1 MVYMKYVLSKTG
13 WFPKWERGVEDV
25 LSAAS
30 MVFDVKNV
38 VTPSDRHFYY
48 VILSDKSFRNIHDVL
63 RLFRANGVI
72 LRPHRSHKYS
82 GVVFRVPNHGQK
94 FMRDVM
100 RVNQDIDNFQTVLK
114 ERNIEMSAE
123 NSALLRK
130 FREMKYR
137 QY

>member
-48 VILSDKSFRNIHDVL
+48 VILSDKSFRNIHNVL

-82 GVVFRVPNHGQK
+82 GVVFRVPNYGQQ

-130 FREMKYR
+130 FREMKYH

>member
-30 MVFDVKNV
+30 MVFDVKPV
-38 VTPSDRHFYY
+38 ITPRGRYYYY
-48 VILSDKSFRNIHDVL
+48 VIPNDHGIRYVHNML

-72 LRPHRSHKYS
+72 LRPHRSRKYS
-82 GVVFRVPNHGQK
+82 SVVFRVPIRGQQ
-94 FMRDVM
+94 FMHDVK
-100 RVNQDIDNFQTVLK
+100 RVNEDVDNFQTVLK
-114 ERNIEMSAE
+114 ERNIDISAG
-123 NSALLRK
+123 NSALLQK
-130 FREMKYR
+130 FRDAKYR